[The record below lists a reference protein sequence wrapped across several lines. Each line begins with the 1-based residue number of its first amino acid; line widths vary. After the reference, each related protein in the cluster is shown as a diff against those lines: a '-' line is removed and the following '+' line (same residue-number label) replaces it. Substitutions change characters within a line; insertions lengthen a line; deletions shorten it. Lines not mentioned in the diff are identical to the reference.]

1 MNDHNLFGFETDDV
15 IKPQS
20 SVNSADWR
28 LLRRL
33 SLPSRLND
41 PQGGP
46 IKRALVID
54 VEATGLSTEED
65 DVTQLAMLPFD
76 YEVQSGRIITVYND
90 EAFEGLREPSVP
102 ISIEASQVTGI
113 TDEMVAGKTID
124 EDIVTT
130 MVGDADLIIAHNA
143 SFDRPMVEKI
153 WPCFAEKPW
162 TCTFDTIDWLAEGF
176 TAGKLDYLG
185 MQFGWFYDGHRALAD
200 CEACLALLSQTLPQS
215 GSSIMTVVREAA
227 LQKKYLI
234 RAVDA
239 PFDHRGTLKKREYR
253 WRAAEQKNGKVWWT
267 ITDDAEAEI
276 AWLQDA
282 VYGRSADI
290 PIYPITALERYSQ
303 RMWDF

>member
-1 MNDHNLFGFETDDV
+1 MNDYELFEFNSDDL

-20 SVNSADWR
+20 SVDSADWR

-33 SLPSRLND
+33 SLPERIND
-41 PQGGP
+41 PQGGA

-76 YEVQSGRIITVYND
+76 YEAQSGRIITVYKS

-102 ISIEASQVTGI
+102 ISKEASQVTGI

-124 EDIVTT
+124 EDIVART
-130 MVGDADLIIAHNA
+130 VGNADLIIAHNA
-143 SFDRPMVEKI
+143 AFDRPMVEKI
-153 WPCFAEKPW
+153 WPCFEQKPW

-185 MQFGWFYDGHRALAD
+185 TQFGWFYDGHRALAD
-200 CEACLALLSQTLPQS
+200 CEACLALLSQTLPKS
-215 GSSIMTVVREAA
+215 GRPIMTVVREAA
-227 LQKKYLI
+227 LQKKFLI

-239 PFDHRGTLKKREYR
+239 PYDHRGTLKKRDYR
-253 WRAAEQKNGKVWWT
+253 WRGAELKNGKVWWT
-267 ITDDAEAEI
+267 ITEDADAEI

-282 VYGRSADI
+282 VYGRHAEI
-290 PIYPITALERYSQ
+290 PVYPVTALERYSQ
-303 RMWDF
+303 RMWEF